1 MENFFHFRRS
11 LLSFVPDNDQLN
23 TLQNLGQVFTQK
35 KGTQLEGY
43 FAKPTRTNL
52 EQEMALQSA
61 GPQNN
66 KEKFLPW
73 SVQDFTLAVIQD
85 ARALSIPAPTPEER
99 PCKVVVVVVV
109 LLVIDQQRLCNG
121 QEIMRTTTK
130 VKLGIH
136 KSHRGCCSFAAWE
149 GWGHTGRQDR
159 HYHEARDGGM
169 GSYGDK
175 RARERERERQTYR

>member
-1 MENFFHFRRS
+1 VENFFHFRRS

-73 SVQDFTLAVIQD
+73 SVQDFTLAVIHD
-85 ARALSIPAPTPEER
+85 ARALSIPAPTPEFQTLPTGSGAEQTPVAGTR
-99 PCKVVVVVVV
+99 
-109 LLVIDQQRLCNG
+109 LNHQLVKKGLVRWWWWWWFFL
-121 QEIMRTTTK
+121 
-130 VKLGIH
+130 
-136 KSHRGCCSFAAWE
+136 
-149 GWGHTGRQDR
+149 
-159 HYHEARDGGM
+159 
-169 GSYGDK
+169 
-175 RARERERERQTYR
+175 